1 MLSLLAVAVQPF
13 ATPSESGVT
22 IKWSTPRV
30 NTGCDGNKI
39 SQYVIRYNPVGS
51 VKVSEVIVRTTE
63 QHVMKNINNTMPLTD
78 YEYTVIAIDP
88 NGRNATS
95 DTKTFTT
102 NDDRELVLHACIKC
116 S

>member
-1 MLSLLAVAVQPF
+1 M
-13 ATPSESGVT
+13 T

-51 VKVSEVIVRTTE
+51 VKVSEVIVQTTE
-63 QHVMKNINNTMPLTD
+63 QHVMKNINNTMPFTD

-102 NDDRELVLHACIKC
+102 NDDRELVH
-116 S
+116 